1 MPNGFSEVK
10 SSKREAA
17 VLPGSYSLGHR
28 GQKGEKVKHSRA
40 PFAVTLSPWPV

>member
-28 GQKGEKVKHSRA
+28 GQKGEKVKFSHA
-40 PFAVTLSPWPV
+40 PFAVTLSS